1 MGSPKYVL
9 QFGHSATFAYG
20 ISKAA
25 LNMAVAKFALTYKDI
40 VILAVSPGF
49 VRSMQGRKSLGLYVY
64 SLALTLRSTAEE
76 EVKARYEVMN
86 ARIRANNPDWP
97 GDITVEESVR
107 EQLTLFDKVT
117 LDKSGRFVRRDGED
131 GTLGEFRS

>member
-20 ISKAA
+20 VSRAA

-40 VILAVSPGF
+40 VFLAVSPSF
-49 VRSMQGRKSLGLYVY
+49 VRSMQGRKSLGLYAY
-64 SLALTLRSTAEE
+64 PLALTLRSTAEE
-76 EVKARYEVMN
+76 EVKARYEIMK
-86 ARIRANNPDWP
+86 ARIRANIPDWP

-107 EQLTLFDKVT
+107 EQMALFDKVT